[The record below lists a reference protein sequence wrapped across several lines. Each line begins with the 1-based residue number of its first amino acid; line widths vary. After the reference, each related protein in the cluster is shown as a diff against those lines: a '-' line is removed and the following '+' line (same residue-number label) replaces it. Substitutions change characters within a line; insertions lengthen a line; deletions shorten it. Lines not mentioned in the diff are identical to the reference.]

1 MLLVFKSVT
10 FVCANSSVNNE
21 LLTVQPIVPELALQ
35 LKVAVDPSVAL
46 TDLGP
51 TIAETEMISSHH
63 RGMHVEHCG
72 ESISKQH

>member
-10 FVCANSSVNNE
+10 FMCANSSVNNE

-46 TDLGP
+46 TDLGVF
-51 TIAETEMISSHH
+51 TKAEIGNVRQNQNT
-63 RGMHVEHCG
+63 
-72 ESISKQH
+72 